1 MENVDT
7 PQNRQVEESIN
18 RIVHEGPSGVTSKL
32 LHAMVASDPLQTT
45 MVGSSRVGTPILG
58 NVPSSSAS
66 NSQSDSTQTS
76 KSMDANA
83 FQSLLMLSG
92 STGEPPFS
100 IRPKDQTSDILVLS
114 IEAVKATLT
123 KIDAQISFVES
134 RLAAAYAEADRIRLD
149 SSSLA
154 LSGHDEVE
162 KRTQRLEKIR
172 AFIAKFESLKQA
184 KELELAAA
192 YIEFEELA
200 SVAIDRPDIENLG
213 DIIPLD
219 VLRLESEPDESVV
232 SPITATDAKG
242 KGKDKGK
249 GRAL

>member
-1 MENVDT
+1 M
-7 PQNRQVEESIN
+7 
-18 RIVHEGPSGVTSKL
+18 
-32 LHAMVASDPLQTT
+32 
-45 MVGSSRVGTPILG
+45 
-58 NVPSSSAS
+58 
-66 NSQSDSTQTS
+66 
-76 KSMDANA
+76 
-83 FQSLLMLSG
+83 
-92 STGEPPFS
+92 
-100 IRPKDQTSDILVLS
+100 LS

-123 KIDAQISFVES
+123 RIDAQISFVES

-149 SSSLA
+149 SSSPA

-192 YIEFEELA
+192 YIKFEELA

-219 VLRLESEPDESVV
+219 VLRLESEPDEGVV
-232 SPITATDAKG
+232 SPITVTDAKG